1 MAATRLTPCELET
14 VKLNLFSGADLQPLL
29 EEQQAYWSK
38 YLHWSFNSTKQLVIH
53 NLNMRNL
60 NGVVLT
66 KAGRPIGYSFFI
78 QEGCKALIGDLFLSA
93 AYRDKSTE
101 RFLLKTI
108 LHWAAEHPGVQRIEG
123 QLLTL
128 SLSLQNESIHG
139 RPLQIFRRLFMM
151 TNGLDCPL
159 KPYPTRSYLQFT
171 PWADHYL
178 DAAAH
183 LIAHTYRNHV
193 DSLINDQYHSYDG
206 ARRFLYNA
214 SHHSGCG
221 TFHQPAALVAIYTPS
236 REICGVC
243 LASVVESQ
251 VGHVTQLC
259 VAPHVAGQ
267 GLGYE
272 LLRRSLN
279 AFRES
284 GCEAVGLTVT
294 ESNNR
299 ATHLYESVGFRTIH
313 RFQAFTWEAHEYL
326 TAPDLYQKTN

>member
-14 VKLNLFSGADLQPLL
+14 VQLNLFSGTDLQPLL
-29 EEQQAYWSK
+29 EEQQDYWAK
-38 YLHWSFNSTKQLVIH
+38 YLRWSFNSTKQLVMH

-66 KAGRPIGYSFFI
+66 RAGRPIGYSFFI
-78 QEGCKALIGDLFLSA
+78 QEERKALIGDLFLSA

-101 RFLLKTI
+101 RFLFETI
-108 LHWAAEHPGVQRIEG
+108 LHWAAKHPGVQRIEG
-123 QLLTL
+123 QLLAL
-128 SLSLQNESIHG
+128 SLSLQNDSVYG

-151 TNGLDCPL
+151 TDALDYSL
-159 KPYPTRSYLQFT
+159 KPYPTKSYLRFV
-171 PWADHYL
+171 PWEDHYL
-178 DAAAH
+178 DSAAH
-183 LIAHTYRNHV
+183 LIAHAYRNHV
-193 DSLINDQYHSYDG
+193 DSRINDQYHSYDG
-206 ARRFLYNA
+206 ARRFLDNA
-214 SHHSGCG
+214 SHHPGCG
-221 TFHQPAALVAIYTPS
+221 TFYQPAALVAIHTPS
-236 REICGVC
+236 RKICGVC

-259 VAPHVAGQ
+259 VAPQMVGQ

-299 ATHLYESVGFRTIH
+299 ATLLYESVGFHTIH
-313 RFQAFTWEAHEYL
+313 RFQAFTWEAQEHL
-326 TAPDLYQKTN
+326 ATSDLCQKVN